1 MSSHDAKGEATVKEH
16 SLCKGFMLV
25 ALTAFT
31 IGCHRESAGSGRN
44 DAAYQQESFR
54 PTGQASTS
62 PFQMEP
68 GPSTA
73 AGPVGAQLQAPPSTK
88 TPFPEIPRSR
98 KNLDLESDPFG
109 PTSEAEQA
117 WLDAHGFPNARQWE
131 IYTTASDHLLEQAAN
146 SGDDVARTMLD
157 ARHLSEDPE
166 ARTRLFAAGSEGNI
180 FALSSLAAYM
190 TGSRKGDLQV
200 GYALSRVAEMRG
212 DTRIAMARDIGMP
225 RKLSDLEKMQAEAEA
240 IRMNNQLDR
249 IYREKHG
256 SAPPPPVRRPVTEL
270 EN

>member
-1 MSSHDAKGEATVKEH
+1 
-16 SLCKGFMLV
+16 MLV

-31 IGCHRESAGSGRN
+31 IGCHRESAGYGRN
-44 DAAYQQESFR
+44 DAAYQEESFR
-54 PTGQASTS
+54 PNGQASTS

-68 GPSTA
+68 DPSTA
-73 AGPVGAQLQAPPSTK
+73 TGPVGAKVQAPPSTK

-109 PTSEAEQA
+109 PTSEAEQR

-131 IYTTASDHLLEQAAN
+131 TYTTASDYLLEQAAN
-146 SGDDVARTMLD
+146 SGDQVARTMLD
-157 ARHLSEDPE
+157 ARRLREDPE
-166 ARTRLFAAGSEGNI
+166 AKTRLFSAGAEGNI
-180 FALSSLAAYM
+180 FALNSLAAYM
-190 TGSRKGDLQV
+190 MGSKDGNLQV
-200 GYALSRVAEMRG
+200 GYSLSRVAEMRG
-212 DTRIAMARDIGMP
+212 DSRLAMARDVGMP
-225 RKLSDLEKMQAEAEA
+225 RRLDDLEKMQAEAEA

-256 SAPPPPVRRPVTEL
+256 SDPPPPVRRPVTEL